1 MLRKKA
7 KKGFTLIEMLVV
19 IAIIAVL
26 VAIIIPTVTSST
38 NKAKAAVDAANLR
51 SVLGAL
57 NSELAVGGKEVED
70 AVKAIDTPESK
81 LNPGATL
88 HVLYTNP
95 GFIEVYFVKGDA
107 YYGLEYLAD
116 VAENNE
122 STLSTAKPA
131 TGGTWYKPGTGKI
144 EAAPGA

>member
-1 MLRKKA
+1 MFKKND
-7 KKGFTLIEMLVV
+7 KGFTLIEMLVV

-26 VAIIIPTVTSST
+26 VAIIIPTVTSAT
-38 NKAKAAVDAANLR
+38 NKAAAATDAANLR

-81 LNPGATL
+81 LVESCEL

-122 STLSTAKPA
+122 SSLSTEKTA
-131 TGGTWYKPGTGKI
+131 TGGTWYKAGVGEIGYVPG
-144 EAAPGA
+144 E